1 MTGMPAY
8 PFVRLTEAKRR
19 LLAAGADL
27 IDFGIG
33 EPREETPAFIRAALA
48 EAIEPLSTYPQTEGL
63 PELRAAISASR
74 MNAGVSSRG
83 SPTPKSMKSTPSA
96 WSRRFASSRRTN
108 G

>member
-1 MTGMPAY
+1 MRLAPALTGMQTY

-48 EAIEPLSTYPQTEGL
+48 DAIEPLSTYP
-63 PELRAAISASR
+63 
-74 MNAGVSSRG
+74 
-83 SPTPKSMKSTPSA
+83 
-96 WSRRFASSRRTN
+96 
-108 G
+108 